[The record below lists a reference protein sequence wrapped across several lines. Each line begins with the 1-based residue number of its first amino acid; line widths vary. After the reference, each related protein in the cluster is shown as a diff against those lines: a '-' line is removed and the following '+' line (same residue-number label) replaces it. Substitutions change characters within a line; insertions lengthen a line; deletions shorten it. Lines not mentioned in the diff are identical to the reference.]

1 MEEEIRRGK
10 ERNEG
15 EGRRNQARKRRNQGA
30 EMGKKSEGSTEGK
43 RNPAKVRLASRKGNS
58 QGPEAPTHIHRSPG
72 SSKRY
77 LQSNKTVF
85 PF

>member
-1 MEEEIRRGK
+1 
-10 ERNEG
+10 
-15 EGRRNQARKRRNQGA
+15 
-30 EMGKKSEGSTEGK
+30 MGKKSEGSAEG
-43 RNPAKVRLASRKGNS
+43 RNPAKVRLACWEGNS
-58 QGPEAPTHIHRSPG
+58 QGGGAHPLHRSPG

>member
-1 MEEEIRRGK
+1 
-10 ERNEG
+10 
-15 EGRRNQARKRRNQGA
+15 
-30 EMGKKSEGSTEGK
+30 MGKKSEGSTEGK